1 MSDVDPIIGN
11 WYRNQ
16 ETGNDFEVVALDE
29 DAQTIEIQYF
39 DGEVEELDLDAWYE
53 LAIESIEAP
62 EDWSGPFDELESDD
76 LGYDENEDSRPEEN
90 EEVNEEELS
99 DEDDLLAERDEE

>member
-1 MSDVDPIIGN
+1 MSDVDPSIGN
-11 WYRNQ
+11 WYRNE

-53 LAIESIEAP
+53 QPIEGIEAP
-62 EDWSGPFDELESDD
+62 EDWSGPFDELEADD
-76 LGYDENEDSRPEEN
+76 LGYEDDEDVDADGGED
-90 EEVNEEELS
+90 ELR
-99 DEDDLLAERDEE
+99 DEDDPQADQDEE

>member
-29 DAQTIEIQYF
+29 EAQTIEIQYF

-76 LGYDENEDSRPEEN
+76 LGYDENENSRPEEN

-99 DEDDLLAERDEE
+99 DEDDLLADRDEE

>member
-11 WYRNQ
+11 WYRNE

-39 DGEVEELDLDAWYE
+39 DGEVEELELDTWYE
-53 LAIESIEAP
+53 LPLEAIEAP
-62 EDWSGPFDELESDD
+62 EDWSGPFDEVEGDD
-76 LGYDENEDSRPEEN
+76 LDYDDD
-90 EEVNEEELS
+90 EELS
-99 DEDDLLAERDEE
+99 DEDDLLNDRDED